1 MIIGYVGIGFVIG
14 CCGTLIYEWFWC
26 ESQKKK
32 GRSYEEMYM
41 RFWGKKEERIL
52 NDGDDKE
59 SLAGFCDGRNMGLLY
74 Y

>member
-41 RFWGKKEERIL
+41 RFWGKKK
-52 NDGDDKE
+52 KE
-59 SLAGFCDGRNMGLLY
+59 S
-74 Y
+74 